1 MGFKWKPNYLVWTQ
15 LWALTSPPSPN
26 WYGYNCG
33 REHVFQVLPSK
44 WISTQ
49 VETHSLGAGTIAG
62 ANGFSLPCE
71 WISAQ
76 SQTHFLGRAL
86 FEMSPVNPPKSKND
100 LIFYIIQDKVAIW
113 LGGEANDFPYIT
125 SGGCDSHT
133 LHFTRCV
140 TFAFYSSFLPS
151 VITVH
156 NIPYQNRTG
165 QSTPNRQFRK
175 TEQPPAYHLRV
186 VLL

>member
-113 LGGEANDFPYIT
+113 LGGQASKFLHIT
-125 SGGCDSHT
+125 SGGFDSHAR
-133 LHFTRCV
+133 HFIRCV
-140 TFAFYSSFLPS
+140 TFAFYSSFFIGALSACTLSADKSLIWESMGEYPY
-151 VITVH
+151 I
-156 NIPYQNRTG
+156 IPQVKAG
-165 QSTPNRQFRK
+165 SQGS
-175 TEQPPAYHLRV
+175 
-186 VLL
+186 